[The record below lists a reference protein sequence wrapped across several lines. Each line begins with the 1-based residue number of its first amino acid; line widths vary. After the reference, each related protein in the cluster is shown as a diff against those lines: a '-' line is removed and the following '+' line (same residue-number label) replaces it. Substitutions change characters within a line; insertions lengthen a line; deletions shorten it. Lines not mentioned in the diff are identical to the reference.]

1 MLPRPAVVFGF
12 ESLGSIQSASELE
25 TEWDPSNA
33 LQRAAQRTGMK
44 PVDDPF
50 ANKKIL

>member
-1 MLPRPAVVFGF
+1 MLPRPALIFGF

-25 TEWDPSNA
+25 TEWDALNA
-33 LQRAAQRTGMK
+33 PQRASQRIGME

-50 ANKKIL
+50 ANEKTL